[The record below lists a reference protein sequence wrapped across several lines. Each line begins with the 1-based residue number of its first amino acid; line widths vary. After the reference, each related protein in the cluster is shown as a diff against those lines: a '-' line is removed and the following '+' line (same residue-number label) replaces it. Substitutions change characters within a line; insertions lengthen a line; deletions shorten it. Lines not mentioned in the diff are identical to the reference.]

1 MSARGTRNSGA
12 AAFAVAIVAA
22 VLMAGTGPG
31 VEPAAAEGAAE
42 DCQFALLASNNFNHS
57 VSVLL
62 YDSEVRK
69 DGVGFGIFTPGW
81 KQLKIQN
88 ERIKPGGTMNRRYTA
103 SGKCS
108 AKRIWRIK
116 AVRGD
121 PGRVQSIILRFETS
135 GTWSGSR
142 TVDLGPATKWDPID

>member
-1 MSARGTRNSGA
+1 MSARKTRNSGA

-22 VLMAGTGPG
+22 VLMAGTGP
-31 VEPAAAEGAAE
+31 VAEPAPAE
-42 DCQFALLASNNFNHS
+42 DALEDCRFALLASNNLSFP
-57 VSVLL
+57 VSVIL

-69 DGVGFGIFTPGW
+69 DGIGYGLFTPSW

-108 AKRIWRIK
+108 AKRVWRIK
-116 AVRGD
+116 A
-121 PGRVQSIILRFETS
+121 
-135 GTWSGSR
+135 
-142 TVDLGPATKWDPID
+142 